1 MYRITCDGATLYDPD
16 NPVLQILSGTLKTG
30 VNLAGTLTFVLS
42 PTHPYR
48 DRVQVRRS
56 VVTVYRD
63 EKIYFR
69 GSPNSVAEDD
79 NNLATVTVEGA
90 LAWLNDSVQPFGE
103 YHEMPLRTYLE
114 TLIANHNAATDDF
127 KHFTVG
133 SVTVTDSNDSLY
145 RHSNFEHTK
154 DAISD
159 KLVSRLGGYLQV
171 RWENGVQYL
180 DYLADF
186 RHVNA
191 QGVHF
196 GQNLLTYARSLPSS
210 SLATAII
217 PLGCRL
223 KDETGKDTDER
234 LQIDN
239 GGKNYVWDEEA
250 VEQFGWIFDT
260 VIFDDVTLKENLLS
274 RGYSTLESRKAL
286 PATVKLT
293 AVDFGALDGRYERIT
308 VGDLLPVDSAPHNVD
323 TFMMVAEML
332 ENLTDSGKSTVTLNR
347 TSATMT
353 DNLISSKKDA
363 AQQLEVVRT
372 EVYTRTDEIRQSVT
386 EFEIE
391 VNQNL
396 DGISSSVTETQT
408 QITTT
413 TENIYDALGQLQET
427 IVTDEALEEVKQLLI
442 SQWSDEL
449 ELRFTSVLNIIDQ
462 TNGTIEENQRLL
474 EQYIRFEGARIEL
487 GRSDSVIKAVLQ
499 NDRLSFVES
508 GQEVAYIS
516 NRTLHIKDAQ
526 IEQTLRFGNADSGYY
541 VWSIG
546 ENSTYELTYTGP

>member
-16 NPVLQILSGTLKTG
+16 NPVLQLLSGTLKTG
-30 VNLAGTLTFVLS
+30 TNLAGTLTFALA
-42 PTHPYR
+42 PAHPYR

-63 EKIYFR
+63 AEIYFR

-79 NNLATVTVEGA
+79 GGLVTVTVEGA

-103 YHEMPLRTYLE
+103 YHEMPVRAYLE
-114 TLIANHNAATDDF
+114 TLVANHNAATDDF

-133 SVTVTDSNDSLY
+133 SVTVTDANDSLY

-180 DYLADF
+180 DYLADYG
-186 RHVNA
+186 HVNA

-223 KDETGKDTDER
+223 KDETGADTDER

-239 GGKNYVWDEEA
+239 GGKNYVWDAEA

-260 VIFDDVTLKENLLS
+260 AVFDDVTLRENLLS

-293 AVDFGALDGRYERIT
+293 AVDFGALDGQYERIT
-308 VGDLLPVDSAPHNVD
+308 VGDLLPVVSAPHNID
-323 TFMMVAEML
+323 TFMMVAEMT
-332 ENLTDSGKSTVTLNR
+332 ENLTDPGKSTVTLNR

-353 DNLISSKKDA
+353 DALISSKKDA
-363 AQQLEVVRT
+363 AQQLEAVRT
-372 EVYTRTDEIRQSVT
+372 EAYTRTDEIRQSVT
-386 EFEIE
+386 AFEVQ

-413 TENIYDALGQLQET
+413 TENIYDALGQLQES

-516 NRTLHIKDAQ
+516 NRTLFIKDAQ
-526 IEQTLRFGNADSGYY
+526 ITQTLRFGNADSGYY
-541 VWSIG
+541 VWAIG
-546 ENSTYELTYTGP
+546 ENSTYELTYSGP

>member
-16 NPVLQILSGTLKTG
+16 NPVLQLLSGTLKTG
-30 VNLAGTLTFVLS
+30 TNLAGTLTFALA
-42 PTHPYR
+42 PAHPYR

-79 NNLATVTVEGA
+79 GGLVTVTVEGA

-103 YHEMPLRTYLE
+103 YHEMPVRTYLE

-180 DYLADF
+180 DYLADYG
-186 RHVNA
+186 HVNA
-191 QGVHF
+191 QGVRF

-223 KDETGKDTDER
+223 KDETGADTDER

-239 GGKNYVWDEEA
+239 GGKNYVWDAEA
-250 VEQFGWIFDT
+250 VERFGWIFDT
-260 VIFDDVTLKENLLS
+260 AVFDDVTLKENLLS

-308 VGDLLPVDSAPHNVD
+308 VGDLLPVVSAPHNID
-323 TFMMVAEML
+323 TFMMVAEMT
-332 ENLTDSGKSTVTLNR
+332 ENLTAPGKSTVTLNR

-363 AQQLEVVRT
+363 AQQLEAVRT
-372 EVYTRTDEIRQSVT
+372 EAYTRTDEIRQSVT

-413 TENIYDALGQLQET
+413 TENIYDALGQLQES

-462 TNGTIEENQRLL
+462 TNGTVEENQRLL

-516 NRTLHIKDAQ
+516 NRTLFIKDAQ
-526 IEQTLRFGNADSGYY
+526 ITQTLRFGNADSGYY
-541 VWSIG
+541 VWAIG
-546 ENSTYELTYTGP
+546 ENSTYELTYSGP

>member
-16 NPVLQILSGTLKTG
+16 NPVLQLLSGTLKTG
-30 VNLAGTLTFVLS
+30 TNLAGTLTFALS

-79 NNLATVTVEGA
+79 GGLATVTVEGA

-103 YHEMPLRTYLE
+103 YHEMPVRAYLE
-114 TLIANHNAATDDF
+114 TLIANHNTATDDF

-133 SVTVTDSNDSLY
+133 SVTVTDANDSLY

-159 KLVSRLGGYLQV
+159 KLISRLGGYLQV

-180 DYLADF
+180 DYLADYG
-186 RHVNA
+186 HVNA
-191 QGVHF
+191 QGVRF

-223 KDETGKDTDER
+223 KDETGADTDER

-239 GGKNYVWDEEA
+239 GGKSYVWDAEA
-250 VEQFGWIFDT
+250 VERFGWIFDT
-260 VIFDDVTLKENLLS
+260 VIFDDVTLKENLLA

-293 AVDFGALDGRYERIT
+293 AVDFGALDGQYERIT
-308 VGDLLPVDSAPHNVD
+308 VGDLLPVVSAPHNID
-323 TFMMVAEML
+323 TFMMVAEMT
-332 ENLTDSGKSTVTLNR
+332 ENLTDPGKSTVTLNR

-353 DNLISSKKDA
+353 DALISSKKDA
-363 AQQLEVVRT
+363 AQQLEAVRT
-372 EVYTRTDEIRQSVT
+372 EAYTRTDELRQSVT
-386 EFEIE
+386 EFE
-391 VNQNL
+391 VQVKQNL

-413 TENIYDALGQLQET
+413 TENIYDALGQLQES

-516 NRTLHIKDAQ
+516 NRTLFIKDAQ
-526 IEQTLRFGNADSGYY
+526 ITQTLRFGSADSGYY
-541 VWSIG
+541 VWAIG
-546 ENSTYELTYTGP
+546 ENSTYELTYSGP

>member
-1 MYRITCDGATLYDPD
+1 MYRIICDGATLYDPD

-186 RHVNA
+186 GHVNA